1 MVLEAL
7 GLFGPLTTPA
17 PVEALVVL
25 LVSVGLE
32 SAAWVGEA
40 EVRKVVGSPID
51 EVDGSDVKSDV
62 AAAAAVL
69 ERAAELIGMF
79 GTP

>member
-1 MVLEAL
+1 
-7 GLFGPLTTPA
+7 
-17 PVEALVVL
+17 
-25 LVSVGLE
+25 
-32 SAAWVGEA
+32 
-40 EVRKVVGSPID
+40 VGSPIE

-62 AAAAAVL
+62 AAAAVL